1 MSEPPEAKARLDK
14 AIASLEDSVRRLTV
28 QHRTVA
34 ALEAE
39 GAEMRAR
46 CYELERTLAAAAER
60 LAAVTGQVRKLL
72 GE

>member
-28 QHRTVA
+28 QHQTVT

-39 GAEMRAR
+39 GAEMRTR

-60 LAAVTGQVRKLL
+60 LATVTGQVRKLL